1 MEVMA
6 TALPGVLLIRPRV
19 FGDERGFFLETFSAE
34 RYRQAV
40 GIEQPLVQDNHSRSR
55 RGVLSYVRS
64 HAEALGIE
72 AAFVQ
77 DNQSRSSRGVLRG
90 LHYQLPPHAQGKLV
104 RCASGRVFDVAVDI
118 DPASPTCGRHVGVEL
133 SDANHL
139 QLWIPPGYAHGFC
152 VLSEEADFVY
162 KCTDYYHP
170 EDEGGLAWNCPRLG
184 IPWPIDAPLLS
195 AKDAVAPLLA
205 DARHFD

>member
-34 RYRQAV
+34 RYRQVA
-40 GIEQPLVQDNHSRSR
+40 GIRLPFVQDNHSRSR
-55 RGVLSYVRS
+55 RGVL
-64 HAEALGIE
+64 
-72 AAFVQ
+72 
-77 DNQSRSSRGVLRG
+77 RG
-90 LHYQLPPHAQGKLV
+90 LHFQRTRAQGKLV
-104 RCASGRVFDVAVDI
+104 GVARGSVFDVAVDI

-139 QLWIPPGYAHGFC
+139 QLWVPPGYAHGFC
-152 VLSEEADFVY
+152 VLSEVADVVY
-162 KCTDYYHP
+162 KCTHYYHP

-195 AKDAVAPLLA
+195 AKDRGYPGLDELLGG
-205 DARHFD
+205 DR